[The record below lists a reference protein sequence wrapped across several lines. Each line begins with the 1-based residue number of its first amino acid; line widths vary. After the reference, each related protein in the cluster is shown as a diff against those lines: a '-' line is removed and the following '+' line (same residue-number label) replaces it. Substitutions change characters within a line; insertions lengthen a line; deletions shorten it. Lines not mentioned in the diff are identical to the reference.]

1 MSRDKNKKLEK
12 FDQEIAGIRVELHK
26 LPVTEED
33 FLSSKK
39 SIERLEIQ
47 AEKQQ
52 QLLLKYVEGMMMEIS
67 TLQAT
72 MKRIKIDRKTIT
84 VKEDENS
91 NDRSKIKNVG
101 SDPDSCLF
109 GADRYLQIHKSTDS
123 KKKLLNSKKN

>member
-1 MSRDKNKKLEK
+1 MSRDKNSEFGNETLKLLN
-12 FDQEIAGIRVELHK
+12 DDGNID
-26 LPVTEED
+26 VT
-33 FLSSKK
+33 SKGQ
-39 SIERLEIQ
+39 SIENIF
-47 AEKQQ
+47 
-52 QLLLKYVEGMMMEIS
+52 EGGG
-67 TLQAT
+67 AT

-109 GADRYLQIHKSTDS
+109 GADRYLQIHKSTAS